1 MRLNELSATEAARL
15 IAERAIT
22 SEQLVRACLDRIEA
36 REPTVQ
42 AWSVLD
48 PDAALRQARER
59 DQARDK
65 GPALGALHGVPVAV
79 KDVLDTHDL
88 RTEMGSPIYAG
99 YQPAADASCVA
110 LVRAAGA
117 VILGKTVTAEFAGMA
132 PGPTTNPHN
141 PAHTPGGSSSGS
153 AAAVADFMAPVAFG
167 TQTGGSVQR
176 PSSFCGI
183 MGYKP
188 TFGTV
193 NRAGLKFAAESL
205 DTIGLMART
214 LDDIAL
220 VRRVLVNAPPERAEA
235 GSLSASPRVGLCRTY
250 LWDKAAPET
259 RAAVEGAALRLREA
273 GAQVEEF
280 DLPADFTGLTAAR
293 EVINNV
299 ERARGMAHEWRHDQE
314 LISPQ
319 LSRCIA
325 LGLETSYEKYVE
337 ALRFAEHCRIQLDML
352 LAGLDVLIAP
362 TTSGEA
368 PAGLVWTGDPA
379 FQGLWTLLHVPTVS
393 LPTHRGPSG
402 LPVGVQLVAPRY
414 RDEALL
420 RTAAWAWDALG
431 PAGARQPAE
440 ALVA

>member
-1 MRLNELSATEAARL
+1 MRLNELSATDAARQ
-15 IAERAIT
+15 IAEGAIT
-22 SEQLVRACLDRIEA
+22 SEALVRACLDRIES
-36 REPTVQ
+36 REPTVK

-59 DQARDK
+59 DK
-65 GPALGALHGVPVAV
+65 GPVLGALHGVPVAV

-99 YQPAADASCVA
+99 HQPATDASCVA
-110 LVRAAGA
+110 LVRASGA

-176 PSSFCGI
+176 PCSFCGI
-183 MGYKP
+183 VGYKP
-188 TFGTV
+188 TFGIV
-193 NRAGLKFAAESL
+193 NRAGLKFAAENL
-205 DTIGLMART
+205 DTIGWMART

-220 VRRVLVNAPPERAEA
+220 VRRVLVGSGPEAAEA
-235 GSLSASPRVGLCRTY
+235 APLSASARVGLCRTY

-259 RAAVEGAALRLREA
+259 RAAVEDAAARLREA
-273 GAQVEEF
+273 GAQVEDF
-280 DLPADFTGLTAAR
+280 ALPEDFTGLTEAR

-299 ERARGMAHEWRHDQE
+299 ERARGLAHEWRHDRE
-314 LISPQ
+314 RISPQ
-319 LSRCIA
+319 LSRSIA
-325 LGLETSYEKYVE
+325 LGLETSYDRYVE

-352 LAGLDVLIAP
+352 LAGIDVLIAP

-368 PAGLVWTGDPA
+368 PAGLEWTGDPA
-379 FQGLWTLLHVPTVS
+379 FQGLWTLLHVPTIS
-393 LPTHRGPSG
+393 LPTHQGPSG
-402 LPVGVQLVAPRY
+402 LPVGVQLIAPRY

-420 RTAAWAWDALG
+420 RTATWAWNALG
-431 PAGARQPAE
+431 PAGARQPTE

>member
-1 MRLNELSATEAARL
+1 MRLNELSATEAARM

-36 REPTVQ
+36 REPAVK

-48 PDAALRQARER
+48 PKAAIRQAKE
-59 DQARDK
+59 RDK
-65 GPALGALHGVPVAV
+65 GPVLGPLHGVPIAV
-79 KDVLDTHDL
+79 KDVLDTYDL

-99 YQPAADASCVA
+99 HQPSGDASCVA

-117 VILGKTVTAEFAGMA
+117 VILGKTVTAEFAHMA

-141 PAHTPGGSSSGS
+141 PQHTPGGSSSGS

-183 MGYKP
+183 VGYKP
-188 TFGTV
+188 TFGIV
-193 NRAGLKFAAESL
+193 NRAGLKFAAENL

-220 VRRVLVNAPPERAEA
+220 VRAVLIGSSSDTAEGA
-235 GSLSASPRVGLCRTY
+235 HAALTAPRVGLCRTY
-250 LWDKAAPET
+250 LWDKASAET
-259 RAAVEGAALRLREA
+259 QAAVEDAAARLRGA
-273 GAQVEEF
+273 GAQVEELA
-280 DLPADFTGLTAAR
+280 LPDDFRGLSEAR
-293 EVINNV
+293 EVLNDV
-299 ERARGMAHEWRHDQE
+299 ERARAMAYEWHHHRDR
-314 LISPQ
+314 LSPQ
-319 LSRCIA
+319 LMRCIA
-325 LGLETSYEKYVE
+325 AGLQTSCEKYVE
-337 ALRFAEHCRIQLDML
+337 ALRLAGHCRIQLDMALAGIDVL
-352 LAGLDVLIAP
+352 LAP
-362 TTSGEA
+362 TASGEA
-368 PAGLVWTGDPA
+368 PAGLGWTGDSA
-379 FQGLWTLLHVPTVS
+379 FQGIWTILHVPTVS
-393 LPTHRGPSG
+393 LPTHTGPNG

-420 RTAAWAWDALG
+420 RSAAWVWNALG
-431 PAGARQPAE
+431 PAARPAE